1 MTYKDLTPELQEA
14 YSSLDK
20 NAKKALLVW
29 DGDVLRFKANR
40 CVKYYIDSNEGL
52 LNNMWAAAR
61 KHKWPKSH
69 LRKFYRMMG
78 YSLSGY
84 LDVFAR

>member
-29 DGDVLRFKANR
+29 DGDVLRFKANE
-40 CVKYYIDSNEGL
+40 CVRYYVGL
-52 LNNMWAAAR
+52 PFTSLNDMWAVAIG
-61 KHKWPKSH
+61 KGWPRSD

-84 LDVFAR
+84 LDVFAK